1 MLLSYFLKNLKNL
14 NPKKIPISLYIHL
27 PWCEKKCPYCDFN
40 VDVQKQNGDEEN
52 LLKAILED
60 LERSEKYISN
70 RKFSSVY
77 FGGGT
82 PSLISSKIIEQITKA
97 LSNKKLLNSNCE
109 ISFELNPKEVMNDYL
124 NELMSAGINRIS
136 IGIQSFDQKVLS
148 SLERNH
154 SSMDAL
160 KAVEIISSLNSINTT
175 IDLIYGVMDQTL
187 ESVIKD
193 INTFCSFDLEH
204 LSMYQLTIE
213 PNTIFYKRNLITP
226 PDNSIELME
235 IEAKKILKRNKF
247 YQYEVSSW
255 TKNGKESKHNMN
267 YWGYG
272 DYLGLGPGAHSK
284 ITTNKSITRMIKLK
298 KVKSYIDNPCKTT
311 NTEITTKNYDLD
323 LAMNLLRIKEGL
335 TFDEINK
342 RNIYL
347 SKTFLSKLEKG
358 VEENLLEKGGIKA
371 SDMGYKFLNDTV
383 NIFS

>member
-40 VDVQKQNGDEEN
+40 VDVDKQNGDEEN

-124 NELMSAGINRIS
+124 NELMNAGINRIS

-187 ESVIKD
+187 ESVITD

>member
-14 NPKKIPISLYIHL
+14 NPKKIPISLYIHF

-40 VDVQKQNGDEEN
+40 VDIHKQNGDEEN
-52 LLKAILED
+52 LLKAILQD
-60 LERSEKYISN
+60 LERSQKYISN

-82 PSLISSKIIEQITKA
+82 PSLISSKIIEQITKSLFKKEL
-97 LSNKKLLNSNCE
+97 LSSDCE
-109 ISFELNPKEVMNDYL
+109 ISFELNPKEVTNDYL
-124 NELMSAGINRIS
+124 KELMNAGINRIS
-136 IGIQSFDQKVLS
+136 LGIQSFDQNVLS

-187 ESVIKD
+187 ESVIRD

-213 PNTIFYKRNLITP
+213 PNTIFYKRNLIMP
-226 PDNSIELME
+226 QDNSIELME

-255 TKNGKESKHNMN
+255 AKNGQKSKHNMN
-267 YWGYG
+267 YWVYG

-298 KVKSYIDNPCKTT
+298 RVKSYIDNPSKTI
-311 NTEITTKNYDLD
+311 NTKITTQNYDLD

-347 SKTFLSKLEKG
+347 SKTFISKLEKG

-371 SDMGYKFLNDTV
+371 SDIGYKFLNDTV

>member
-40 VDVQKQNGDEEN
+40 VDIHKQNGDEEN

-82 PSLISSKIIEQITKA
+82 PSLISSKIIEQITKV
-97 LSNKKLLNSNCE
+97 LSNKKLLNDNCE
-109 ISFELNPKEVMNDYL
+109 INFELNPKEVMNDYL
-124 NELMSAGINRIS
+124 NELMNAGINRIS
-136 IGIQSFDQKVLS
+136 IGIQSFDQNVLS
-148 SLERNH
+148 DLERNH

-160 KAVEIISSLNSINTT
+160 KAVDIISSLNSINTT

-193 INTFCSFDLEH
+193 INTFCSFDLGH

-213 PNTIFYKRNLITP
+213 PNTIFYKRNIITP

-255 TKNGKESKHNMN
+255 AKNGKESKHNMN

-298 KVKSYIDNPCKTT
+298 RVKSYIDNPCKTK
-311 NTEITTKNYDLD
+311 NTEITKQNYDLD

>member
-40 VDVQKQNGDEEN
+40 VDVDKQSGDEEN

-124 NELMSAGINRIS
+124 NELMNAGINRIS

-160 KAVEIISSLNSINTT
+160 KAVEIISSLNSINKT

-204 LSMYQLTIE
+204 LSMYQLAIE

-226 PDNSIELME
+226 SDNSIELME

-284 ITTNKSITRMIKLK
+284 ITTNESITRMIKLK

>member
-14 NPKKIPISLYIHL
+14 NPRKIPISLYIHF

-40 VDVQKQNGDEEN
+40 VDIHKQNGDEEN
-52 LLKAILED
+52 LLKAILQD

-82 PSLISSKIIEQITKA
+82 PSLISSKIIEQITKSLFKKEL
-97 LSNKKLLNSNCE
+97 LSSDCE
-109 ISFELNPKEVMNDYL
+109 ISFELNPKEVTNDYL
-124 NELMSAGINRIS
+124 KELMNAGINRIS
-136 IGIQSFDQKVLS
+136 LGIQSFDQNVLS

-187 ESVIKD
+187 ESVTRD

-213 PNTIFYKRNLITP
+213 PNTIFYKRNLIMP

-255 TKNGKESKHNMN
+255 AKNGQKSKHNMN

-298 KVKSYIDNPCKTT
+298 RVKSYIDNPSKTI
-311 NTEITTKNYDLD
+311 NTKITTQNYDLD

-347 SKTFLSKLEKG
+347 SKTFISKLEKG

-371 SDMGYKFLNDTV
+371 SDIGYKFLNDTV

>member
-14 NPKKIPISLYIHL
+14 NPKKIPISLYIHF

-40 VDVQKQNGDEEN
+40 VDVDKQNGDEEN

-124 NELMSAGINRIS
+124 NELMNAGINRIS

-235 IEAKKILKRNKF
+235 IEAEKILKRNKF

-284 ITTNKSITRMIKLK
+284 ITTNESITRMIKLK

-358 VEENLLEKGGIKA
+358 VEENLLEKGRIKA

>member
-14 NPKKIPISLYIHL
+14 NPKKIPISLYIHF

-40 VDVQKQNGDEEN
+40 VDVDKQSGDEEN

-82 PSLISSKIIEQITKA
+82 PSLISSKIIEQITQA
-97 LSNKKLLNSNCE
+97 LSNKKLLNKNCE
-109 ISFELNPKEVMNDYL
+109 INFELNPKEVINGYL
-124 NELMSAGINRIS
+124 NELINVGINRIS
-136 IGIQSFDQKVLS
+136 IGIQSFDQNVLS
-148 SLERNH
+148 RLERNH
-154 SSMDAL
+154 NSMEAF
-160 KAVEIISSLNSINTT
+160 KAVEVISSLNSINTS
-175 IDLIYGVMDQTL
+175 IDLMYGVMDQKL

-193 INTFCSFDLEH
+193 INTFCSFNLEH

-226 PDNSIELME
+226 TDNSIELME
-235 IEAKKILKRNKF
+235 TEAKKILKCNKF

-255 TKNGKESKHNMN
+255 AKNGQESKHNMN

-284 ITTNKSITRMIKLK
+284 ITTNRSITRMIKLK
-298 KVKSYIDNPCKTT
+298 RVKSYVDNPCKTT
-311 NTEITTKNYDLD
+311 NTEITSKNYDLD

-383 NIFS
+383 NMFS

>member
-14 NPKKIPISLYIHL
+14 NPKKIPISLYIHF

-40 VDVQKQNGDEEN
+40 VDIHKQNGDEEN
-52 LLKAILED
+52 LLKAILQD
-60 LERSEKYISN
+60 LERSQKYISN

-82 PSLISSKIIEQITKA
+82 PSLISSKIIEQITKSLFKKEL
-97 LSNKKLLNSNCE
+97 LSSDCE
-109 ISFELNPKEVMNDYL
+109 ISFELNPKEVTNDYL
-124 NELMSAGINRIS
+124 KELMNAGINRIS
-136 IGIQSFDQKVLS
+136 LGIQSFDQNVLS

-187 ESVIKD
+187 ESVIRD

-213 PNTIFYKRNLITP
+213 PNTIFYKRNLIMP
-226 PDNSIELME
+226 QDNSIELME

-255 TKNGKESKHNMN
+255 AKNGQKSKHNMN
-267 YWGYG
+267 YWVYG
-272 DYLGLGPGAHSK
+272 DYLGLGPGAHRN
-284 ITTNKSITRMIKLK
+284 ITTSESITRLIKLK
-298 KVKSYIDNPCKTT
+298 RVKSYIDNPSKTI
-311 NTEITTKNYDLD
+311 NTKITTQNYDLD

-347 SKTFLSKLEKG
+347 SKTFISKLEKG

-371 SDMGYKFLNDTV
+371 SDIGYKFLNDTV

>member
-14 NPKKIPISLYIHL
+14 DPRKIPISLYIHF

-40 VDVQKQNGDEEN
+40 VDIRKQNGDEEN
-52 LLKAILED
+52 LLKALLQD

-82 PSLISSKIIEQITKA
+82 PSLISSKIIEQITKSLFKKEL
-97 LSNKKLLNSNCE
+97 LSSDCE
-109 ISFELNPKEVMNDYL
+109 ISFELNPKEVTNDYL
-124 NELMSAGINRIS
+124 KELMNAGINRIS
-136 IGIQSFDQKVLS
+136 LGIQSFDQNVLS

-187 ESVIKD
+187 ESVTRD

-213 PNTIFYKRNLITP
+213 PNTIFYKRNLIMP

-255 TKNGKESKHNMN
+255 AKNGQKSKHNMN

-298 KVKSYIDNPCKTT
+298 RVKSYIDNPSKTI
-311 NTEITTKNYDLD
+311 NTKITTQNYDLD

-347 SKTFLSKLEKG
+347 SKTFISKLEKG
-358 VEENLLEKGGIKA
+358 VEENLLEKGGITA
-371 SDMGYKFLNDTV
+371 SDKGYKFLNDTV

>member
-40 VDVQKQNGDEEN
+40 VDIHKQNGDEEN

-60 LERSEKYISN
+60 LERSAKYISN

-82 PSLISSKIIEQITKA
+82 PSLVSSKIIEQITKV
-97 LSNKKLLNSNCE
+97 LSNKKLLNDNCE
-109 ISFELNPKEVMNDYL
+109 INFELNPKEVMNDYL
-124 NELMSAGINRIS
+124 NELMNAGINRIS
-136 IGIQSFDQKVLS
+136 IGIQSFDQNVLS
-148 SLERNH
+148 DLERNH

-193 INTFCSFDLEH
+193 INTFCSFDLGH

-213 PNTIFYKRNLITP
+213 PNTIFYKRNIITP

-255 TKNGKESKHNMN
+255 AKNGKESKHNMN

-298 KVKSYIDNPCKTT
+298 RVKSYIDNPCKTK
-311 NTEITTKNYDLD
+311 NTEITKQNYDLD